1 MQLAVFF
8 VDRKELITGKMCTI
22 VNDVCILK
30 NVSSQNGN
38 CSKLKL
44 ILLLTFY
51 IAFVF
56 LIAMQFTVYFICT
69 YQVLLKNYLHLE
81 IFIHTHTPVMNMKY
95 SQLPELILYLKILEI
110 CTFNGL

>member
-1 MQLAVFF
+1 VFVLIAVFMSTLNTLRIAVYAIGCFF

-56 LIAMQFTVYFICT
+56 FDCYAIYCLF
-69 YQVLLKNYLHLE
+69 YLHLSSAVKKLSA
-81 IFIHTHTPVMNMKY
+81 P
-95 SQLPELILYLKILEI
+95 
-110 CTFNGL
+110 